1 MPENW
6 RYIPH
11 YVCRALVLSAVR
23 SMRDLYPYPER
34 WDVVRDLIDGE
45 WEMPPLR
52 RDVSPVA
59 GWSKE
64 QCWTVLIRGMMR
76 GLFVDEKTEEGTY
89 KLRVVLSGDAQRD
102 DRVPA
107 LDAG

>member
-6 RYIPH
+6 RYLPD

-23 SMRDLYPYPER
+23 SMRELYSYPQR
-34 WDVVRDLIDGE
+34 WEVVEDLIDGE
-45 WEMPPLR
+45 WETPPLR

-59 GWSKE
+59 GWTKE

-76 GLFVDEKTEEGTY
+76 GLFVDRMTPDNPHKR
-89 KLRVVLSGDAQRD
+89 RVVLSGDAKRD
-102 DRVPA
+102 D
-107 LDAG
+107 